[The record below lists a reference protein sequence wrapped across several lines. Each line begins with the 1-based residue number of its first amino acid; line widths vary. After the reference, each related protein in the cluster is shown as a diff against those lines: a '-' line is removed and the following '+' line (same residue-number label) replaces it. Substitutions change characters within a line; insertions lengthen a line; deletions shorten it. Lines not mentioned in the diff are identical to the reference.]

1 MRLMQRVLWMI
12 YLAVTVQLTVP
23 EASRAASANLTV
35 EGVWQGTLTVGPTSV
50 PLLFNLSR
58 RPDGQYTGTMDSPS
72 QQAFDIALDMVSFEN
87 GELRIRIN
95 KLGAGFIG
103 RQQSLEKEIV
113 GTWVQ
118 SGRSFPLTLRVA
130 AEAVTK

>member
-12 YLAVTVQLTVP
+12 CLAVAVQLTAP
-23 EASRAASANLTV
+23 EASRAASANLSV
-35 EGVWQGTLTVGPTSV
+35 EGVWQGTLTVGPTTSV

-58 RPDGQYTGTMDSPS
+58 RPDGQYTGTLDSPS
-72 QQAFDIALDMVSFEN
+72 QQAFDIALDIVSFEN
-87 GELRIRIN
+87 GELRIHIN

-118 SGRSFPLTLRVA
+118 SGRSFPLTLRV
-130 AEAVTK
+130 VGTK